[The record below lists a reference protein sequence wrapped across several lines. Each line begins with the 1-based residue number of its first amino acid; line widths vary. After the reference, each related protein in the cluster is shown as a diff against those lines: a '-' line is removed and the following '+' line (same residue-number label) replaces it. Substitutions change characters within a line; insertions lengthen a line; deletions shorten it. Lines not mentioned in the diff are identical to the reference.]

1 MLNSTLKLNHA
12 FFFANELFAHGYLNL
27 RDENEIQNTFR
38 KFSIG
43 MLDLLHVTKIKGDK
57 IIEMF
62 FK

>member
-1 MLNSTLKLNHA
+1 MLNSTLKII
-12 FFFANELFAHGYLNL
+12 FFFANEFFAHGYLNP
-27 RDENEIQNTFR
+27 RDENEIQHTFR